1 MKKNTIYI
9 TAVAFAMLIS
19 CKGEPEAEKESNKM
33 ATASFKVEKN
43 PVDTMIIRRGVFQK
57 QLNANGKLRSIK
69 SCDLSFNTSGVI
81 SSINYRNG
89 QRVSAG
95 SVIATLAT
103 DELDSKAK
111 QLEHTIDKAE
121 LDLLDYLI
129 GQGYNTDSIDVISKE
144 VMRVANLRSGLA
156 TALSEKEKLASDYK
170 KSKIIAPFS
179 GKVANITLKKGEANR
194 DILCSVIDDSSF
206 DVEFSLL
213 ETEMDMVAVGGRVV
227 VVPFNNKEAKFIG
240 EIIEVNPIVND
251 KGQIMIKGKVKGSNV
266 TMDGMS
272 VRVYVEKSSPNH
284 LIVPKSAVVIRD
296 NMEVLFRYKDGKA
309 MWTYVNI
316 LMANNNQY
324 VVTANTERN
333 AELNEGD
340 AIITSGN
347 LNLGDASDVEVKN

>member
-1 MKKNTIYI
+1 
-9 TAVAFAMLIS
+9 ML
-19 CKGEPEAEKESNKM
+19 
-33 ATASFKVEKN
+33 F
-43 PVDTMIIRRGVFQK
+43 
-57 QLNANGKLRSIK
+57 RS
-69 SCDLSFNTSGVI
+69 
-81 SSINYRNG
+81 
-89 QRVSAG
+89 
-95 SVIATLAT
+95 
-103 DELDSKAK
+103 
-111 QLEHTIDKAE
+111 
-121 LDLLDYLI
+121 
-129 GQGYNTDSIDVISKE
+129 
-144 VMRVANLRSGLA
+144 ANLRSGLA